1 MPIADLQRSLTEL
14 GRIRLGKKKENGKPA
29 RLDTFR
35 FTSPVQHLIEEIA
48 ALYGGEVAPW
58 NGSGRGKQWETITT
72 ATIIPVFLPRQKI
85 DPWYEQW
92 GKEVCMRR
100 CDGIRDSIHDQP
112 CDCTFSQ
119 AGKPNRCKP
128 TTRLN
133 VMLADVVGLGQWRVE
148 THGIYAAGE
157 LSTLSNLLEG
167 VQIPLPG
174 RLLLENRTSKQWD
187 REEKKV
193 VVKDFNVP
201 VVLVDAVTARQIQI
215 GGDALTQALRVSQ
228 GAAEIEAPQQRPA
241 LAAAPQTAPASE
253 QDIAGMLAAIAEADT
268 PEQMMALASAVKQ
281 LGQPEE
287 LTTAWKARRVEIQA
301 ALAAQQEH
309 ERGPEQTP
317 PAPPETSA
325 EPEAPSAPP
334 VAPPSVPETTSE
346 PPAATPAQPQEGADD
361 VIVRRNALMGL
372 LGEAGA
378 QQIGKS
384 ELERIARDYCG
395 GELPTL
401 SIEQMGQLQDY
412 VRGGGR

>member
-35 FTSPVQHLIEEIA
+35 FTSPAQHLIEEIA
-48 ALYGGEVAPW
+48 ALYGGEAVPW
-58 NGSGRGKQWETITT
+58 SGSNRGKQWEVITT
-72 ATIIPVFLPRQKI
+72 AEIIPVFLPRQKI

-92 GKEVCMRR
+92 GKEVCLRR

-112 CDCTFSQ
+112 CDCTFTQ

-187 REEKKV
+187 REEGKV

-201 VVLVDAVTARQIQI
+201 IVLLDAVTARQIQI
-215 GGDALTQALRVSQ
+215 GGDALTQAVRVSQ
-228 GAAEIEAPQQRPA
+228 GGMAQVE
-241 LAAAPQTAPASE
+241 TAPAAPALE
-253 QDIAGMLAAIAEADT
+253 AGPTQADITNGLMAIKRATTADQMKAIAQTIEKMGK
-268 PEQMMALASAVKQ
+268 PEV
-281 LGQPEE
+281 
-287 LTTAWKARRVEIQA
+287 LTTAWRQRWEQMRQEQA
-301 ALAAQQEH
+301 EQGRQEAPETSPEAPPATEPPVPPAEPTAAT
-309 ERGPEQTP
+309 PDAP
-317 PAPPETSA
+317 PAPA
-325 EPEAPSAPP
+325 DD
-334 VAPPSVPETTSE
+334 
-346 PPAATPAQPQEGADD
+346 PAA
-361 VIVRRNALMGL
+361 RRAALQAL

-378 QQIGKS
+378 RKINTAVLEGYLRDGFDGATVQTATVAQLE
-384 ELERIARDYCG
+384 ELTQR
-395 GELPTL
+395 L
-401 SIEQMGQLQDY
+401 
-412 VRGGGR
+412 RGVSA

>member
-35 FTSPVQHLIEEIA
+35 FTSPAQHLIEEIA

-58 NGSGRGKQWETITT
+58 TGSNRGKQWETITT

-100 CDGIRDSIHDQP
+100 CDGIHDSIHDQP
-112 CDCTFSQ
+112 CDCTFTQ

-148 THGIYAAGE
+148 THGIYAASE
-157 LSTLSNLLEG
+157 LSTTLGLLEG

-187 REEKKV
+187 RDENKV

-201 VVLVDAVTARQIQI
+201 IVLLDAVTARQIQI
-215 GGDALTQALRVSQ
+215 GGDALTQAVRIAQ
-228 GAAEIEAPQQRPA
+228 GGAAQVEAPQQRPA
-241 LAAAPQTAPASE
+241 LAAAPAPAPASE
-253 QDIAGMLAAIAEADT
+253 QDIAEMLEAIAEADT
-268 PEQMMALASAVKQ
+268 PDQMMALASAIKQ
-281 LGQPEE
+281 LGQPEA
-287 LTTAWKARRVEIQA
+287 LTSAWKTRRVEIQA
-301 ALAAQQEH
+301 ALAAQQE
-309 ERGPEQTP
+309 REQAP
-317 PAPPETSA
+317 PAAPEGQ
-325 EPEAPSAPP
+325 PEIESPSAPP
-334 VAPPSVPETTSE
+334 AAPPNAPEATPE
-346 PPAATPAQPQEGADD
+346 PPATPPVQAPDEAEETA
-361 VIVRRNALMGL
+361 RRNALMSL

-378 QQIGKS
+378 QQIKKP

-401 SIEQMGQLQDY
+401 SAQQMGQLQDY
-412 VRGGGR
+412 LRGGGR